1 MDSEKAQHQ
10 LCNAC
15 GALLLATPSVHR
27 GKGLSWLAKELKLRA
42 SMNSVVQSWEEPTA
56 GRQKP
61 EHSGGGSTFKKHP
74 QCDYKIA
81 SLVF

>member
-1 MDSEKAQHQ
+1 MEHNYQPAPRVQQ
-10 LCNAC
+10 
-15 GALLLATPSVHR
+15 
-27 GKGLSWLAKELKLRA
+27 GKGLSLGGSRLKLRA

-56 GRQKP
+56 GRQKL
-61 EHSGGGSTFKKHP
+61 EHSGGSSTFKKHT